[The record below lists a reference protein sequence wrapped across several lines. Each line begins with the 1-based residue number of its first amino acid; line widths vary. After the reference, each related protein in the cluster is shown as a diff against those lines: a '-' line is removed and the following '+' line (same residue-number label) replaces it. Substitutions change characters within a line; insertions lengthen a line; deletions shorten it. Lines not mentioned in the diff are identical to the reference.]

1 MSRRD
6 APAASATRGLGA
18 GQAGRARAEREVEV
32 QPRIAQVGQAQLRIT
47 AGMLH
52 GALLQLVTGLALV
65 GVREADDLPVDHAK
79 IGVKTVVLIAILAV
93 ILLNRGKERVS
104 TGPWLAVGLLTTL
117 NIGLAVFWT

>member
-1 MSRRD
+1 MEFLRHLLLFLHFI
-6 APAASATRGLGA
+6 GLAVLFGA
-18 GQAGRARAEREVEV
+18 FV
-32 QPRIAQVGQAQLRIT
+32 AQVGQAQLRIT